1 MDCETTIEC
10 YRELW
15 KDGPYREEAVD
26 LLIDEVNNS
35 TILADSE
42 KKALLIALYEI
53 RKQQAFGESAAVKR
67 FWSIV
72 GQNVS
77 MAVEIMKWVCIRGES
92 VFG

>member
-10 YRELW
+10 YRELRN
-15 KDGPYREEAVD
+15 DGPYREEAID

-35 TILADSE
+35 TILADSG
-42 KKALLIALYEI
+42 KTDLLIALYEI

-72 GQNVS
+72 CQNVS
-77 MAVEIMKWVCIRGES
+77 IAGEIIGWVCLRGEC
-92 VFG
+92 V